1 MSMFE
6 LDMRSCRHRIDIKIS
21 ISCKQGLTALLQS
34 VYYNNIGTQLA
45 VKKTLTF
52 ITGTLVL

>member
-1 MSMFE
+1 MSMFK
-6 LDMRSCRHRIDIKIS
+6 LDMRSCGHRIDIKIN

-45 VKKTLTF
+45 VKKH
-52 ITGTLVL
+52 